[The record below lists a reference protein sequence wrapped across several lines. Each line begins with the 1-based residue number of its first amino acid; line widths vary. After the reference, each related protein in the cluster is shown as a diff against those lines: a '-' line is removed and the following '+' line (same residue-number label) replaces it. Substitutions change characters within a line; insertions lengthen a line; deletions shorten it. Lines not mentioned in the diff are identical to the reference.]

1 MRHNK
6 YQKRRK
12 REKLRGRKCRIRP
25 LHTYWAWLHLTV
37 NLFRRNV
44 CLAFSSPTKQILTTL
59 NIRWQSHNWWRTLLC
74 CWHVW
79 YLSRS
84 GQTVFCGHIPLLK
97 LGYTLVCKKTNPY
110 LEKVAKISFSWF
122 FCVGIEASVLAYF
135 IRCWRNIWNPI
146 VFYLR
151 SFIWFWSEKFN
162 FVSNNI
168 DLLFKMRHYLLNWML
183 FSFNKCLMLCG
194 VL

>member
-84 GQTVFCGHIPLLK
+84 GQTVFWGHIPLPK

-110 LEKVAKISFSWF
+110 LEKIAKISFSWF

-135 IRCWRNIWNPI
+135 IRCWRNNWNPI
-146 VFYLR
+146 VF
-151 SFIWFWSEKFN
+151 FISDPLSDFDPRNSILCPILICFSRCDIIFWTGCYF
-162 FVSNNI
+162 F
-168 DLLFKMRHYLLNWML
+168 
-183 FSFNKCLMLCG
+183 
-194 VL
+194 